1 MGLKPEV
8 TISGDVAIVKL
19 GTGLDLNKDGQSSIK
34 VSLVLEGDKK
44 EVLEEVLGAVKIDD
58 LIGKLLGKN

>member
-8 TISGDVAIVKL
+8 TINGDVATVKI
-19 GTGLDLNKDGQSSIK
+19 GTGIDLNKDGQSSVK

-44 EVLEEVLGAVKIDD
+44 EVLEEVLGALKIED